1 MTDGQPSFE
10 IPAQV
15 LHREVDGQMVL
26 LDLATE
32 QYFGLDEIGADIVG
46 RLTRLPYDEAIVAL
60 TADYEVD
67 PDTLRRDVSELVE
80 SLIGAGLLERARD
93 G

>member
-1 MTDGQPSFE
+1 MTTGQPSFE

-15 LHREVDGQMVL
+15 LHREVL

-46 RLTRLPYDEAIVAL
+46 RLTRQPYDEAIVAL

-67 PDTLRRDVSELVE
+67 PDTLRRDVRDLVE
-80 SLIGAGLLERARD
+80 TLIGAGLLERAR
-93 G
+93 GG